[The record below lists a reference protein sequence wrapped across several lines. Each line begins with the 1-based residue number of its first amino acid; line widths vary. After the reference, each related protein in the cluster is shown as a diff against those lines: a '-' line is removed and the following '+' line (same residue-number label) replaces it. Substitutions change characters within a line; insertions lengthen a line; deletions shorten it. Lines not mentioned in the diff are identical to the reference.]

1 MFSWF
6 FKRDKLAELEK
17 KQLALLA
24 EARDVQRSGD
34 LRKYAQKME
43 EIEALN
49 EEITAER
56 SRREQEKK
64 GYGFIFIY
72 LGVPPQAHHG
82 APAPPAHAFG
92 VRGLPTPCASRP
104 ARGRGRVLRGS
115 ASPHRGR
122 KSHHGATY
130 SAPTLHAFGVC
141 APTPAHACGSTIK

>member
-64 GYGFIFIY
+64 G
-72 LGVPPQAHHG
+72 
-82 APAPPAHAFG
+82 
-92 VRGLPTPCASRP
+92 
-104 ARGRGRVLRGS
+104 
-115 ASPHRGR
+115 
-122 KSHHGATY
+122 
-130 SAPTLHAFGVC
+130 
-141 APTPAHACGSTIK
+141 